1 MRHILSLNVRL
12 GHQMRD
18 SLEKLQRQQSASLL
32 IGSSH
37 ISNKLEKFI
46 YDQQTSLDRI
56 SNLLERSTGI
66 VQLVSLLSVYQV
78 CLTKYHQVQSILEI
92 RATEAGKI
100 MNFEM
105 QKLTEQG
112 IEENK
117 LVKRLTQQATRDTK
131 SMKIIALVS
140 AIFLPATFMAVRQ
153 NNDKL

>member
-1 MRHILSLNVRL
+1 
-12 GHQMRD
+12 MRD

-46 YDQQTSLDRI
+46 YDQQTSSDRI

-66 VQLVSLLSVYQV
+66 GQLVSFLSVYQV

-153 NNDKL
+153 NDDKL

>member
-1 MRHILSLNVRL
+1 
-12 GHQMRD
+12 
-18 SLEKLQRQQSASLL
+18 
-32 IGSSH
+32 
-37 ISNKLEKFI
+37 
-46 YDQQTSLDRI
+46 
-56 SNLLERSTGI
+56 
-66 VQLVSLLSVYQV
+66 
-78 CLTKYHQVQSILEI
+78 
-92 RATEAGKI
+92 

-153 NNDKL
+153 NDDKL